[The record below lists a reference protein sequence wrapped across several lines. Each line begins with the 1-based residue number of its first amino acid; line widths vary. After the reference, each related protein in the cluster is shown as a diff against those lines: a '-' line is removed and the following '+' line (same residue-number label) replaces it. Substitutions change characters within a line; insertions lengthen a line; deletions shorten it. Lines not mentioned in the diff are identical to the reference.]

1 MGRFLTGLPVALT
14 LLGGGKAVL
23 GATVQY
29 ETDDGH
35 VYVAPAGML
44 FDGAS
49 IPRAAWS
56 VIGHPFDARYLPAA
70 VIHDA
75 LYQQQITSRARAD
88 AVFREALR
96 ANGVN
101 RVRATTMWSAVRL
114 GGGRGWREKRETT

>member
-1 MGRFLTGLPVALT
+1 MGRFLTGLPVHLT
-14 LLGGGKAVL
+14 MLGGGRARL
-23 GATVQY
+23 ESSVQY
-29 ETDDGH
+29 ATDDGH

-49 IPRAAWS
+49 IPRSAWS
-56 VIGHPFDARYLPAA
+56 LIGHPYDHRYLPAA

-88 AVFREALR
+88 SVFREALR

-101 RVRATTMWSAVRL
+101 RVRATTMWTAVRL
-114 GGGRGWREKRETT
+114 GGGRGWREKRERT